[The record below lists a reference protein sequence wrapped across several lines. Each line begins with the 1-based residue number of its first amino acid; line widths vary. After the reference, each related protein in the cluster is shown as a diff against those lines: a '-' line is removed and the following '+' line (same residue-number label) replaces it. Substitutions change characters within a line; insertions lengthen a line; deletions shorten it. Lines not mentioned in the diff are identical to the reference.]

1 MSNYHRWMYLLSELC
16 FAFLGCGRH
25 HVTLTGSR
33 KSIQSSLEPLHR
45 DDRQVFGSCVF
56 RTVDQGSKWK
66 TQGSPEFCTGGPTM
80 SSLRHLECQK
90 GTKRKKTLYYFLIG
104 IFYSHKLVAWMVK
117 NLPAMQETRVWSLGW
132 ENPLGKGMATHS
144 SVLAWRIPRTAE
156 PGGLQS
162 MGSPRVRHNLVNNS
176 FTFFFL
182 WSCGFIGEEIVCK
195 LNNSARIV
203 FVRMCVGKGWGIFAS
218 FYPYP
223 ALSQECCGEKLPVFP
238 GSHWWDGTPLAST
251 ISPLFCSS

>member
-1 MSNYHRWMYLLSELC
+1 MSPSPGAGSLFSRPLSPFTEMIDRSLAPVFSEQLIRALSGRPKEVRN
-16 FAFLGCGRH
+16 FAPEDPPCPRFDILNA
-25 HVTLTGSR
+25 R
-33 KSIQSSLEPLHR
+33 K
-45 DDRQVFGSCVF
+45 G
-56 RTVDQGSKWK
+56 
-66 TQGSPEFCTGGPTM
+66 
-80 SSLRHLECQK
+80 QK
-90 GTKRKKTLYYFLIG
+90 GKKTLYYFLIG

-117 NLPAMQETRVWSLGW
+117 NLPAMQETRVWSSLGW

>member
-132 ENPLGKGMATHS
+132 ENPLGKGMATALQCS
-144 SVLAWRIPRTAE
+144 CLENSTDSGAWRATVHGVTKSQTQLSE
-156 PGGLQS
+156 QQ
-162 MGSPRVRHNLVNNS
+162 
-176 FTFFFL
+176 FYFFFFMKL
-182 WSCGFIGEEIVCK
+182 WIYRRR
-195 LNNSARIV
+195 NSV
-203 FVRMCVGKGWGIFAS
+203 
-218 FYPYP
+218 
-223 ALSQECCGEKLPVFP
+223 
-238 GSHWWDGTPLAST
+238 
-251 ISPLFCSS
+251 